1 MKLDFWIYI
10 ILFILVPLVN
20 SLLEAKKKKKS
31 KVRQVRPVQQ
41 PENTEEWWQ
50 EADEKWKD
58 LVSSDSA
65 KSAEIIEPA
74 QEKKKKVQPF
84 LQSKNKNASF
94 MTENYSR
101 FSKPSTQMERQEKD
115 VYDIDKDEP
124 FVVDNSELRKA
135 IVMSEILAKKF

>member
-50 EADEKWKD
+50 EAEKKWKD
-58 LVSSDSA
+58 LVTSDSVG
-65 KSAEIIEPA
+65 SAEVIEPTR
-74 QEKKKKVQPF
+74 EKKKKVQPF

-94 MTENYSR
+94 MAENYSR

-115 VYDIDKDEP
+115 AYDIDKDDP